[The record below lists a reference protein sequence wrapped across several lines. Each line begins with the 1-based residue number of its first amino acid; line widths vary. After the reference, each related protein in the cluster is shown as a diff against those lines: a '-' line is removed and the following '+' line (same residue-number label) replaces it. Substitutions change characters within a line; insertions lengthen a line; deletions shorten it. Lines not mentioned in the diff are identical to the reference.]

1 MESPG
6 LKLEA
11 SQRCLEPRPLCLC
24 MLPEPCP
31 AAGGAREQ
39 GKVGKPVSRQTPSGR
54 AEEAA
59 VKVSNQSSQLSA
71 NGQRE

>member
-1 MESPG
+1 MKSLG

-24 MLPEPCP
+24 MLPGPWP

-39 GKVGKPVSRQTPSGR
+39 GKVGKSVSALDRHPQGELR
-54 AEEAA
+54 
-59 VKVSNQSSQLSA
+59 KQL
-71 NGQRE
+71 

>member
-1 MESPG
+1 MKSPG

-11 SQRCLEPRPLCLC
+11 SQRCLETRPLCLRPG
-24 MLPEPCP
+24 LWP

-39 GKVGKPVSRQTPSGR
+39 GKVGKPCSPPSRQAPPGR

-59 VKVSNQSSQLSA
+59 VKESQTGLH
-71 NGQRE
+71 NF

>member
-24 MLPEPCP
+24 MLPGPWP

-39 GKVGKPVSRQTPSGR
+39 GKVGKPVSTLDRHPQ
-54 AEEAA
+54 EELR
-59 VKVSNQSSQLSA
+59 KQL
-71 NGQRE
+71 